1 MNLANGTASCIS
13 ASDRLV
19 PFARLKQVQVRS
31 FSPHFFIDW
40 TTEDLMA
47 DTSGYIWED
56 VDGALAPQV
65 ANSRGIAGDEPRWE
79 STLDCERCCQELNA
93 AGFEVTPAVASVDV
107 ADDTPPTARP
117 AIR

>member
-1 MNLANGTASCIS
+1 
-13 ASDRLV
+13 
-19 PFARLKQVQVRS
+19 
-31 FSPHFFIDW
+31 
-40 TTEDLMA
+40 MA